1 MTIAIHRPR
10 IRVEEPPRDIISEYW
25 VSEVNYLSM
34 VEGDIPRKMLSLL
47 IRKIQLF

>member
-1 MTIAIHRPR
+1 MTIAIQMPR
-10 IRVEEPPRDIISEYW
+10 IRLEETPREIIADYC

-34 VEGDIPRKMLSLL
+34 VDGDIPRKMLSLL